1 MDENKVLEAM
11 TQSGE
16 PMKTGDIAKVL
27 GVESKVVSAAIKKL
41 KADGKVD
48 SPKRCYYQAKV

>member
-16 PMKTGDIAKVL
+16 PMKTGDIAKLL
-27 GVESKVVSAAIKKL
+27 GVESKVVSSAIKKL

-48 SPKRCYYQAKV
+48 SPKRCYYQAKP